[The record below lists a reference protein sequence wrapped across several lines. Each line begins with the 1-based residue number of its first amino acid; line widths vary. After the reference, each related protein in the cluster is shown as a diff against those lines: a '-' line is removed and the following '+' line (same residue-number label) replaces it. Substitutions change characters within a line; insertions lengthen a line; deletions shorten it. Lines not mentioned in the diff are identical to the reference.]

1 MSDVK
6 KYMNKL
12 RKLDGAVNPNSK
24 ALENCLQSPSPSINW
39 AFAIDGYGIPYGTS
53 IILWGP
59 QKCGKSLLANAF
71 LGQCHKDDP
80 EAITVTFNTE
90 LRGEFQGSEDMT
102 KKFGIDQDRHIT
114 FDVNSPEL
122 VFDRIEQDIDAMCQE
137 GAKIKAIVIDSL
149 SEIVGRRTQNATS
162 ILTQQIG
169 DRAATLSD
177 GIDRIKPIIR
187 KHKIALILVAQAR
200 AEMDMKEQMRGKTIK
215 MNGALSTKHKV
226 EIFAYVERNQSK
238 AGKESLGGES
248 FADDAGTK
256 DFMDKAAG
264 TAHKIRFRIDETSFG
279 MAGRTAEITFDYNK
293 GIINKYEEVFTLAK
307 NLGIIT
313 KPNNVMYEF
322 NGRQWRG
329 LMACLTA
336 IRDEQ
341 ILQDQL
347 LKAIFD
353 KDKQSRTDAVI
364 SPEKMVDA
372 I

>member
-1 MSDVK
+1 MSDTK
-6 KYMNKL
+6 KFMSKL
-12 RKLDGAVNPNSK
+12 RRMDGAVNPNSK
-24 ALENCLQSPSPSINW
+24 ALDNCLQSPSPSINQ

-102 KKFGIDQDRHIT
+102 KKFGIDQERHIT

-122 VFDRIEQDIDAMCQE
+122 VFDRIEQDIAAMCQE

-149 SEIVGRRTQNATS
+149 SEITGRRTQNATS
-162 ILTQQIG
+162 VLTQQIG

-177 GIDRIKPIIR
+177 GLDRIKPIIR
-187 KHKIALILVAQAR
+187 KHKIALILIAQAR

-238 AGKESLGGES
+238 AGKENLAGES
-248 FADDAGTK
+248 FLDEGTK

-264 TAHKIRFRIDETSFG
+264 TAHKIRFRVDETSFG
-279 MAGRTAEITFDYNK
+279 QAGRTAEITFDYNK
-293 GIINKYEEVFTLAK
+293 GIINQYEEIFTLAK
-307 NLGIIT
+307 NANILT
-313 KPNNVMYEF
+313 KPNNQTYEY
-322 NGRQWRG
+322 NGRTWRG
-329 LMACLTA
+329 LVACLTA
-336 IRDEQ
+336 IRDEK
-341 ILQDQL
+341 ILQDEL
-347 LKAIFD
+347 LKAIFE
-353 KDKQSRTDAVI
+353 KDKQSRI
-364 SPEKMVDA
+364 DA
-372 I
+372 IKTG